1 MTGTEKNIP
10 TELQRTAIIG
20 SGTWATAI
28 AKILNE
34 NAVEFSWWIREDKI
48 AKSLQQRGRNP
59 LYLSS
64 VRLSMNTIHVS
75 NDLNEVIENSDNII
89 LVLPSAYISSTF
101 KTIEPQKLK
110 GKKVIIASKGIVAET
125 QQLISDYFKSRF
137 ALTDKDIAVICGAS
151 HAEEIAQGRITFLTI
166 ATEEESFARKIKEL
180 FNSPYVKL
188 TTNQDM
194 IGLEYAVTLKN
205 IYALGAGIYIGL
217 GNGDNLIAT
226 YMANCIREMRYFF
239 EQIHPETLPHLAESS
254 YIGDLLVTAYSQ
266 HSRNRTFGHLIGKG
280 VSISVAHLELKMVA
294 EGYYACACIQKLI
307 DEKGIVMPIV
317 ESVYKVLYQDY
328 NVTETMQALLETFR

>member
-1 MTGTEKNIP
+1 MTDTQKQNP
-10 TELQRTAIIG
+10 TERKRTAVIG

-34 NAVEFSWWIREDKI
+34 NATEFSWWIREEKI

-64 VRLSMNTIHVS
+64 VKLTTNTIHIS
-75 NDLNEVIENSDNII
+75 NDLNEVIEESDYLI
-89 LVLPSAYISSTF
+89 LVLPSAYIYSTF
-101 KTIEPQKLK
+101 QEIAPEKLS

-125 QQLISDYFKSRF
+125 QQLISDYFKTRF
-137 ALTDKDIAVICGAS
+137 GLTDKETAVICGAS
-151 HAEEIAQGRITFLTI
+151 HAEEIAQGRLTFLTI
-166 ATEEESFARKIKEL
+166 ATEEEKFAEDIREL
-180 FNSPYVKL
+180 FSSPYVKL

-205 IYALGAGIYIGL
+205 IYALGAGMYIGL
-217 GNGDNLIAT
+217 GNGDNLIAS
-226 YMANCIREMRYFF
+226 YMANCIREMKYFF
-239 EQIHPETLPHLAESS
+239 EQVRPESLPHLAESS

-328 NVTETMQALLETFR
+328 NVTETMQTLLETFR